1 MLPSIIAFPTPD
13 GPKTT
18 RILSRELVEDTR
30 LADDYPMKI
39 GKDSP
44 LYDVRFVGTVETG
57 LTCSPRQNLSWGCK
71 GNEHGLSQPRK
82 HSSTWGSAVE
92 SETEPNDTE
101 GIQTIQWNNSTFSI
115 ILSSSKNL
123 IRTLSYGTRLHSTIY
138 AYASLSWRRNLRAGL
153 VELPETAFLWMS
165 PCVFVH
171 SSIIEGWGMTEKWMG
186 VFGGAL

>member
-1 MLPSIIAFPTPD
+1 MEAASERYLLEQTLNNMLPSIIAFPTPD

-101 GIQTIQWNNSTFSI
+101 GIQTIQ
-115 ILSSSKNL
+115 
-123 IRTLSYGTRLHSTIY
+123 
-138 AYASLSWRRNLRAGL
+138 
-153 VELPETAFLWMS
+153 
-165 PCVFVH
+165 
-171 SSIIEGWGMTEKWMG
+171 
-186 VFGGAL
+186 